1 MLIHC
6 YSSSASDATQEQ
18 LWSAIQPQ
26 GWTSATA
33 IRNHNYYYIP
43 EPLLAWCLLIDSSLR
58 PHPGRDY
65 LV

>member
-43 EPLLAWCLLIDSSLR
+43 EPLLAWCIAYRQLT
-58 PHPGRDY
+58 
-65 LV
+65 